1 MLASS
6 RLGWRINEVFVRMF
20 FGRVFNYPHRVFTP
34 EMLRPELQGMDAF
47 ADGMDNI
54 ATTQK
59 SVAESYFQDGGVEM
73 ACPPIQTLLHI
84 MRDGHWNGKQLA
96 DPAVRA
102 LFTRESVL
110 ASDWYRQRL
119 ESMAAADRALWLRH
133 VKTLGTFLR
142 RPRNESLAAE
152 LGIPGRLDAAIAQL
166 QRIEQPGYAESL
178 RGTIGR
184 QPIPA

>member
-84 MRDGHWNGKQLA
+84 MRDGHWNGKSLA

-110 ASDWYRQRL
+110 ASDWYRQR
-119 ESMAAADRALWLRH
+119 RH